1 MICQHVDST
10 WHIEACWPQK
20 TMGWMSVSNTF
31 YAGWNSSFRT
41 RICFLLT
48 KWIRGNETKRSSGAS
63 TRRTQWLCT
72 FPLRKYILL
81 SFSISEKYTLALANL
96 KSLKIV
102 SYELFFHDSLSS
114 ISVRLGSCNKT
125 LDYLLLGQP
134 TLWPLSCPSRKKGTG
149 ARKRN
154 IYDMLSCTCIHV
166 EYCINY
172 MTPLVYCQAL
182 VPNTGS
188 PNFSFNK

>member
-20 TMGWMSVSNTF
+20 TMVWMFLFPTLF
-31 YAGWNSSFRT
+31 IPAGIVPSDPEYISFRPNG
-41 RICFLLT
+41 FE
-48 KWIRGNETKRSSGAS
+48 ETKRSSGAS
-63 TRRTQWLCT
+63 MRRTQWLCT